1 MWSRQGRMN
10 VAVVGLV
17 LMLLAAR
24 LVGASPAMAQTGTD
38 LPGMIGDGEYESPQF
53 GTTVR
58 WTDAWELGDVDD
70 PNVAHAIGG
79 YATEPVVSDP
89 TTGDVVFLSD
99 TRSGTAVITLSIAAT
114 GITLDDLVA
123 RMETDSFLE
132 GNLFMEPGAKVLS
145 LETRGDT
152 AGLLVRDT
160 GANSDH
166 ALYFVVTVPTDTA
179 DPTIA
184 VAIDLFD
191 PGTYAASLEAAEKD
205 LTIEGF
211 DLFATHPVDDLLGLL
226 GDEGGTETGVRA
238 TPTEDATTT
247 TTTSGTLS
255 DTEYLK
261 AVRDDTDLRKEQ
273 LDRLQSILFDGGT
286 VSAAENRELEQI
298 LGEWEDLEPIAAPD
312 GFAEI
317 DDEHRALVK
326 NLNALGSSLLAIAS
340 GDLDDEEQ
348 QQQVNLAGG
357 ALQTALALVDELDD
371 SLNAEGA

>member
-1 MWSRQGRMN
+1 MRSRQGRTN
-10 VAVVGLV
+10 VAAVGLILV
-17 LMLLAAR
+17 MLVAR
-24 LVGASPAMAQTGTD
+24 LVGPSPALAQTGTD

-53 GTTVR
+53 GTTVS

-99 TRSGTAVITLSIAAT
+99 TDSGTAVITLSIAAT
-114 GITLDDLVA
+114 GITLDDLTA
-123 RMETDSFLE
+123 RMETDAFLE
-132 GNLFMEPGAKVLS
+132 GNLFMEPGAEILS

-152 AGLLVRDT
+152 TGLLVRDT
-160 GANSDH
+160 GANGDH
-166 ALYFVVTVPTDTA
+166 ALYFAVMVPADTA

-191 PGTYAASLEAAEKD
+191 PATYAASLAAAEKD
-205 LTIEGF
+205 LTIQGF
-211 DLFATHPVDDLLGLL
+211 DLFATQSVDDLLGLL
-226 GDEGGTETGVRA
+226 GEESGSGTGTRA
-238 TPTEDATTT
+238 TPTEESSRTTT
-247 TTTSGTLS
+247 TGTLS
-255 DTEYLK
+255 DSEYLE
-261 AVRDDTDLRKEQ
+261 AVREDTDLRKEQ

-312 GFAEI
+312 EFAEI

-326 NLNALGSSLLAIAS
+326 NLKALGSSLLAIAS

-348 QQQVNLAGG
+348 QQQVNRAGG
-357 ALQTALALVDELDD
+357 ALQTAIALVDELDD